1 MVFKSKKV
9 ILSAYGEGQSFGC
22 KITQIDFF
30 EQSEKIMFF
39 IKEGVFLYE
48 YHPPGTRS
56 YLHLTEILSRLTR
69 IMFIISKS
77 KMNRKKKLTT
87 LEKGQLHPS

>member
-9 ILSAYGEGQSFGC
+9 TLSAYGEGQSFGC

-30 EQSEKIMFF
+30 EQNEKIMFF

-48 YHPPGTRS
+48 YHPQGNRS
-56 YLHLTEILSRLTR
+56 YLHLTKILSRLTR
-69 IMFIISKS
+69 VIHVYNF
-77 KMNRKKKLTT
+77 KK
-87 LEKGQLHPS
+87 